1 MERDCFGICLDKA
14 LLSQHRRATFTH
26 VRAYQTATSVE
37 DDLEQDV
44 VVSFSS
50 PQMSGNEVLKVL
62 KQSKHLLW
70 RAGYLCPSHD

>member
-1 MERDCFGICLDKA
+1 M
-14 LLSQHRRATFTH
+14 
-26 VRAYQTATSVE
+26 
-37 DDLEQDV
+37 EQDV